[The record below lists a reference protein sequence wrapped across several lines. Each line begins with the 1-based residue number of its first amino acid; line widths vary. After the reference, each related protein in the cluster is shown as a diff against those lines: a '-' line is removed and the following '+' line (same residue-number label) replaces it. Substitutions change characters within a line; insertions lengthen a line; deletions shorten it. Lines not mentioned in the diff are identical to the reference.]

1 MSEDS
6 VFHRK
11 CIKLLQRRMSG
22 RKKAA
27 VDNDGIEYIS
37 SANDVEVS
45 VIRSADAK
53 TVKVSF
59 V

>member
-1 MSEDS
+1 
-6 VFHRK
+6 
-11 CIKLLQRRMSG
+11 MSG